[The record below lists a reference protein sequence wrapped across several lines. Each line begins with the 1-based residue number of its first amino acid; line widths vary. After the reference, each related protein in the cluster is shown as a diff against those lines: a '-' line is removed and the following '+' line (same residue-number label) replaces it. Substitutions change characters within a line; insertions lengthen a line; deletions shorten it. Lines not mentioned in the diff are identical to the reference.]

1 MKIQLHGRS
10 ALVALA
16 VIVAFGAYRLA
27 SMRASLEEDALAELR
42 TFLAAEYASPE
53 VEALSRQLASGQPVS
68 TEAAEASTE
77 RILAAQRIEFPRVS
91 LHGAAGQGDRDVV
104 ARVEIL
110 VDGAPPP
117 DGDSVRYYRMRYRT
131 LSGWKVGA
139 RTGAISYWL
148 ALF

>member
-1 MKIQLHGRS
+1 MKIQLNGRS

-16 VIVAFGAYRLA
+16 AIVAFGAYRLV
-27 SMRASLEEDALAELR
+27 SMRASLEEDALEELR
-42 TFLAAEYASPE
+42 MFLAAEYASPE
-53 VEALSRQLASGQPVS
+53 VEALANELSSGRPVADELAEQA
-68 TEAAEASTE
+68 TA

-91 LHGAAGQGDRDVV
+91 LHGAAGQGDREVV

-117 DGDSVRYYRMRYRT
+117 DGDAVRYYRMRYRT

-139 RTGAISYWL
+139 RTTALIYWL
-148 ALF
+148 AFV